1 MVQLATPSPRARN
14 ARSPRPPAAGSSP
27 TQPPRDVSDSIRI
40 ARVLCIFF
48 MIYVH
53 VNPGVSRFAPD
64 AEGIRLFDVARF
76 WLVDSLG
83 RASVALLSVIAGYLA
98 VYSLRRDS
106 VRRFASKKVTS
117 LMTPLLLWDAL
128 FIAAAIAGNFISQ
141 GHLQDSLRGPLTLQ
155 RLPNLLIA
163 VTASPA
169 NEPLDFLRDVFVCS
183 MLAPLLI
190 VTLRRSRNGYIV
202 LVVALAALGFTTN
215 FLHTPNILLLYAL
228 GIYVAQL
235 ETLPGLSAG
244 VVSVSWVA
252 MAALGLILAMGEIE
266 TTLHGAGSHA
276 NTLLEIGF
284 SAIRLPA
291 AVAFWDLSLRI
302 NRSRVLSR
310 LARLEPFVF
319 IAFCCHLL
327 VTTVVWLFWQR
338 ILGGYYAPAYP
349 LFFFLVPVFVM
360 IAAVVL
366 SEAANRYAR
375 PVFAMLNGGR
385 SLSTASFLNQRT
397 IEAVRTRALRRQP
410 RVAT

>member
-1 MVQLATPSPRARN
+1 
-14 ARSPRPPAAGSSP
+14 
-27 TQPPRDVSDSIRI
+27 
-40 ARVLCIFF
+40 

-64 AEGIRLFDVARF
+64 VEGIRLFDVARF

-98 VYSLRRDS
+98 VYSLRRE
-106 VRRFASKKVTS
+106 VFRRFATKKVSS
-117 LMTPLLLWDAL
+117 LMIPLLLWNAL
-128 FIAAAIAGNFISQ
+128 FVVAAIAGNFISE
-141 GHLQDSLRGPLTLQ
+141 GHLQQSLQGPLTLQ

-190 VTLRRSRNGYIV
+190 MTLRRTRNGYVV
-202 LVVALAALGFTTN
+202 LVAGLAVLGFATN
-215 FLHTPNILLLYAL
+215 FLHTPNILLLYAI
-228 GIYVAQL
+228 GIYVAHL
-235 ETLPGLSAG
+235 DTVPSLSTKLVAA
-244 VVSVSWVA
+244 SWVA
-252 MAALGLILAMGEIE
+252 MAVLGLVLAFGEIE
-266 TTLHGAGSHA
+266 TTLHETGYHA
-276 NTLLEIGF
+276 NTLLEVGF

-302 NRSRVLSR
+302 SRSQMLSR

-327 VTTVVWLFWQR
+327 VTTIVWLFWQKV
-338 ILGGYYAPAYP
+338 LGDYYDPAYP
-349 LFFFLVPVFVM
+349 LFFFLVPVVVM
-360 IAAVVL
+360 IAAVIF

-375 PVFAMLNGGR
+375 PAFAMLNGGR
-385 SLSTASFLNQRT
+385 SLSTASFLNQRN
-397 IEAVRTRALRRQP
+397 IEAVRARMRRTLP
-410 RVAT
+410 RTAT